1 MMPFFKSNLIVL
13 VLFYIAAPIAHIFLD
28 FNGIYLML
36 IITVWMLTVIFH
48 ELGHCFLAKCR
59 GMKISIISGLPGMYM
74 NGRWYLKTPMYFSFG
89 AMLAYKPLKNGHIT
103 KNDIIWLNLGGAIFN
118 LIAITILLLIKYI
131 FDIEDSILNFAIWM
145 NLIIGIVTGLNP
157 AAADGKSIWNLMRG
171 KTDELKFYD
180 SMNYMYDPKVGSAR
194 ILEEIDE
201 NRDIIANYSRN
212 LAWIE
217 KNIEKNSI
225 SKIYENELYDTEE
238 FNRKLV
244 RAFQTLYKAADGH
257 QITEKEAEIFNEV
270 SMSVYFVFDDIYE
283 YFKTGN
289 DKILRKLEKQKS
301 SLPSHREDMLFQTA
315 IQKLS

>member
-1 MMPFFKSNLIVL
+1 MS
-13 VLFYIAAPIAHIFLD
+13 
-28 FNGIYLML
+28 
-36 IITVWMLTVIFH
+36 
-48 ELGHCFLAKCR
+48 
-59 GMKISIISGLPGMYM
+59 
-74 NGRWYLKTPMYFSFG
+74 
-89 AMLAYKPLKNGHIT
+89 
-103 KNDIIWLNLGGAIFN
+103 
-118 LIAITILLLIKYI
+118 
-131 FDIEDSILNFAIWM
+131 
-145 NLIIGIVTGLNP
+145 
-157 AAADGKSIWNLMRG
+157 G

-257 QITEKEAEIFNEV
+257 QIRSEEHTSELQ
-270 SMSVYFVFDDIYE
+270 SRFD
-283 YFKTGN
+283 
-289 DKILRKLEKQKS
+289 LVCR
-301 SLPSHREDMLFQTA
+301 
-315 IQKLS
+315 